1 MPIKNKIQ
9 GDYSMKETYTKA
21 DLVKAWQSGY
31 EEGYRDALIDNYLI
45 DEPKHD

>member
-1 MPIKNKIQ
+1 MPTK
-9 GDYSMKETYTKA
+9 TYTQK

-31 EEGYRDALIDNYLI
+31 EEGYQDALIDENNDCLN

>member
-1 MPIKNKIQ
+1 MEKQ
-9 GDYSMKETYTKA
+9 YTKA

-31 EEGYRDALIDNYLI
+31 EEGYQGALIDNYLE

>member
-1 MPIKNKIQ
+1 
-9 GDYSMKETYTKA
+9 MKETYTKD

-31 EEGYRDALIDNYLI
+31 EEGYQDALIGENNDYLK